1 MEISTLLHISFVV
14 LQNSWEWKSCQTVL
28 CLSQTL
34 SARCLHWD
42 YLPAGGISAPFLQHT
57 LTVDECF
64 SQCWSKNLDWLFCV
78 SHKVYPEP
86 VSTDNLPA
94 VGQINSSHSTI
105 CLLQ

>member
-64 SQCWSKNLDWLFCV
+64 SQC
-78 SHKVYPEP
+78 
-86 VSTDNLPA
+86 
-94 VGQINSSHSTI
+94 
-105 CLLQ
+105 